1 MIIDG
6 TGDDYAKIA
15 DNKSRLEEIGY
26 DCYMV
31 FINTSMEI
39 ALHRNNTRKR
49 VLPKKLVTDSW
60 HACQKNIGRFQGLF
74 KGNIVVVDNSK
85 HLEEDDANKKF
96 DSLAKTYIDKF
107 VKKPTKNPKGKNW
120 IRHQKILKKRK

>member
-49 VLPKKLVTDSW
+49 VLPKKIS
-60 HACQKNIGRFQGLF
+60 HRFLARMS
-74 KGNIVVVDNSK
+74 KKYWKISRIV
-85 HLEEDDANKKF
+85 
-96 DSLAKTYIDKF
+96 
-107 VKKPTKNPKGKNW
+107 
-120 IRHQKILKKRK
+120 